1 MLSGTKNVFGKVGS
15 GVTSGFG
22 AIGSGIKKGYSKTTS
37 FIGLGPG
44 SDAMAKLKGHFE
56 SLQDGSMVIILD
68 NAGASH
74 PIHQPITGKIKVN

>member
-1 MLSGTKNVFGKVGS
+1 MSGTMNVFGKVGS

-22 AIGSGIKKGYSKTTS
+22 AIGSGIKKGYNKTTS
-37 FIGLGPG
+37 FIGLGPQ
-44 SDAMAKLKGHFE
+44 SDAMAKLKSHFE

-74 PIHQPITGKIKVN
+74 PIHLPITGKIKVN